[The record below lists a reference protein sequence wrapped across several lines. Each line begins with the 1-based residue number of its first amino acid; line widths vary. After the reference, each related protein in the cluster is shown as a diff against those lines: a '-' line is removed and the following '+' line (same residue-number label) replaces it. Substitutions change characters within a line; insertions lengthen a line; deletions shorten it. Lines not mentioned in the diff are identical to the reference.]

1 MPQDTN
7 TFRISPPVLLRF
19 VSAIGLTSSSE
30 ENEIV
35 LPKPERN
42 SNQAPFGSGS
52 NTCWESHLPNDLLAQ
67 VSLEH

>member
-7 TFRISPPVLLRF
+7 TFCISPPVLLCF
-19 VSAIGLTSSSE
+19 LSAIGLTSSSE

-35 LPKPERN
+35 TPKPKPN

-52 NTCWESHLPNDLLAQ
+52 NACWESHLRNDILAQ

>member
-7 TFRISPPVLLRF
+7 TLRISLPVLLRF
-19 VSAIGLTSSSE
+19 LSAISLTSSSE

-35 LPKPERN
+35 TPKPEPN

-52 NTCWESHLPNDLLAQ
+52 NACWESHLPNDLLAQ